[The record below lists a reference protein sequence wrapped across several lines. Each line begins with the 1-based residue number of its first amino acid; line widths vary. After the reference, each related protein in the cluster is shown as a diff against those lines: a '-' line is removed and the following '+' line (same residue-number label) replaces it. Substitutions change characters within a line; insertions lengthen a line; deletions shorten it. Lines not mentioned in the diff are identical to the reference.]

1 MARLGVNIDHVA
13 TLRQARRAIYPEP
26 VIAAGIAEQAGADQ
40 ITVHLRSDRRHIL
53 DRDLEVLV
61 RTVQTRLNV
70 EMATTEEMV
79 DIVGGIRPQQ
89 VSLVPERPDEIT
101 TEGGLDVVTHRA
113 DVARA
118 AEALAGRGIAVSV
131 FIDPD
136 TAQIDAV
143 ADLGLTHI
151 EFNTAAY
158 AETRDEA
165 VATQEF
171 GRLERCV
178 AHARQRQ
185 LHVAAGHGLHYHNV
199 QPLAANPD
207 IEEFNIGHAI
217 VARAVFSGL
226 HAAVREMKG
235 LVG

>member
-13 TLRQARRAIYPEP
+13 TLRQARGAIYPEP

-53 DRDLEVLV
+53 DRDLELLV
-61 RTVQTRLNV
+61 RVVQTRLNV
-70 EMATTEEMV
+70 EMATTDEMV
-79 DIVGGIRPQQ
+79 EIVGSIRPQQ
-89 VSLVPERPDEIT
+89 VSLVPERPEEIT
-101 TEGGLDVVTHRA
+101 TEGGLDVVTHR
-113 DVARA
+113 DEVARA
-118 AEALAGRGIAVSV
+118 GEALAGRGIAVSV

-136 TAQIDAV
+136 AAQIDA
-143 ADLGLTHI
+143 AAELGLTHI

-165 VATQEF
+165 VMVQEF
-171 GRLERCV
+171 ARLER
-178 AHARQRQ
+178 AIGRARERE

-199 QPLAANPD
+199 QPLAANPA

-226 HAAVREMKG
+226 DAAVREMKR
-235 LVG
+235 LVS

>member
-13 TLRQARRAIYPEP
+13 TVRQARRAVYPEP
-26 VIAAGIAEQAGADQ
+26 VTAASIAEMAGADQ
-40 ITVHLRSDRRHIL
+40 ITAHIRADRRHIL
-53 DRDLEVLV
+53 DRDLELLFGV
-61 RTVQTRLNV
+61 VQTRLNV
-70 EMATTEEMV
+70 EMAATDEMV
-79 DIVGGIRPQQ
+79 EVVGAIGPQQ
-89 VSLVPERPDEIT
+89 ITLVPERPDEIT
-101 TEGGLDVVTHRA
+101 TEGGLDLVSHTTEVRK
-113 DVARA
+113 A
-118 AEALAGRGIAVSV
+118 AAALRERGIATSI

-136 TAQIDAV
+136 ADQIRAS
-143 ADLGLTHI
+143 ADEGFDHI

-158 AETRDEA
+158 AETRDEEVARRELSRLLSA
-165 VATQEF
+165 VEAAR
-171 GRLERCV
+171 RLD
-178 AHARQRQ
+178 

-226 HAAVREMKG
+226 AEAVREMKR